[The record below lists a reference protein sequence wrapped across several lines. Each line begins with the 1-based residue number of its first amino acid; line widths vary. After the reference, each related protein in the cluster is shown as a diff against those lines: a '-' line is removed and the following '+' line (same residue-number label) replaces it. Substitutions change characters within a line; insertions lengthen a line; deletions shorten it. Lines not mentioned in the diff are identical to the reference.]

1 MSLNDKLRNLLL
13 ANLVAMLVASVVL
26 TIVHPAKPVKALQ
39 PGMNLPVVALEM
51 AWTTDEVWSILGEPQ
66 SDAGQESRRA
76 FALGT
81 TLDFGYILF
90 YSLAYLFLNLLLIHR
105 HGAGRIWVVLSVFF
119 IAVTAFGDVME
130 NLAIFNILDSGTQSL
145 ASDAVDRLVVFTRVK
160 WLFLGLSG
168 LPAAVLLRREGQR
181 GLSFVLTAAFAF
193 GALGVLKQY
202 AIEMMTL
209 FLAFFWAYLLV
220 RLLPLKNRWWS

>member
-1 MSLNDKLRNLLL
+1 MTTNDKLRNLLL
-13 ANLVAMLVASVVL
+13 ASVVAMLVSSIVL
-26 TIVHPAKPVKALQ
+26 TIVHPTKPVKALQ
-39 PGMNLPVVALEM
+39 PGINLPVIGLEM
-51 AWTTDEVWSILGEPQ
+51 AWTSTEVWDILGEPQ

-81 TLDFGYILF
+81 VLDFGYILF
-90 YSLAYLFLNLLLIHR
+90 YSLSYLFLNLLLVYR
-105 HGAGRIWVVLSVFF
+105 HNAGRAWIVVSVFF
-119 IAVTAFGDVME
+119 IAVTAFSDVME
-130 NLAIFNILDSGTQSL
+130 NLAIFGILDSGTQSL
-145 ASDAVDRLVVFTRVK
+145 ASDAVDRLVVFTRLK

-168 LPAAVLLRREGQR
+168 LPASVLMRREGKR

-209 FLAFFWAYLLV
+209 FLAFFWAYLFV